1 MMTEKKAPHNPMTK
15 KNNGLSSAQEVLYND
30 EFKRADNIV
39 KNEENTNHRPKNK

>member
-1 MMTEKKAPHNPMTK
+1 MSEKNAPHNPMTK

-39 KNEENTNHRPKNK
+39 KNEENTKHRPKNK